1 MFSKGEAVVYPMHG
15 AGVIEE
21 FEEKTIDGIKKNYY
35 VLFLPLGGLKVMLP
49 SDCIQKSGLR
59 PILHE
64 SEIEGVLKKMS
75 DAPSPMRIDSWSE
88 RYKENVDKMK
98 SGKLCQAAS
107 VYYELFHKEK
117 LKGLS
122 SAEKKVMTTAKKI
135 VLSEIMLGF
144 DVEKNAAE
152 DVLNQY
158 L

>member
-1 MFSKGEAVVYPMHG
+1 MYSKGEVVVYPMHG
-15 AGVIEE
+15 AGVIED
-21 FEEKTIDGIKKNYY
+21 FEEKVIDGITRDYY

-49 SDCIQKSGLR
+49 SDGIQKSGLR
-59 PILHE
+59 PILQE
-64 SEIEGVLKKMS
+64 GEIEGVLKNMS
-75 DAPSPMRIDSWSE
+75 ELKNTARMESWSV

-107 VYYELFHKEK
+107 VLYELYHKEK

-144 DVEKNAAE
+144 DVEKDIAE
-152 DVLNQY
+152 DVLDKY